1 MMTDRK
7 QWKKV
12 EAVVRA
18 VIHEWDPYGLVG
30 DGGPEDE
37 WDSEILKI
45 VSRVR
50 SIRTPAEAAVA
61 VSDVFSSAFQP
72 EGFQREDCAEIG
84 QRLFDALKEAG
95 LTEDAEPANAR
106 YGLRRP

>member
-1 MMTDRK
+1 MIMTDRK

-18 VIHEWDPYGLVG
+18 VIHVWDPYGLIR
-30 DGGPEDE
+30 DGAPEDE

-45 VSRVR
+45 VGRVR
-50 SIRTPAEAAVA
+50 SIGTPAEAAAA
-61 VSDVFSSAFQP
+61 VSDVFSKAFHP
-72 EGFQREDCAEIG
+72 EGFQKEDCAQVG

-95 LTEDAEPANAR
+95 MIENAESPNTR
-106 YGLRRP
+106 

>member
-7 QWKKV
+7 QWKKI

-18 VIHEWDPYGLVG
+18 VIHEWDPYALVG
-30 DGGPEDE
+30 GGAPEDE

-50 SIRTPAEAAVA
+50 NIKTPAEATAA
-61 VSDVFSSAFQP
+61 ISDVFSVAFQP
-72 EGFQREDCAEIG
+72 KGFTREDCTQVG
-84 QRLFDALKEAG
+84 QQLFDALTEAG
-95 LTEDAEPANAR
+95 LI
-106 YGLRRP
+106 